1 MVTDKIKQY
10 IFKRLYKELGN
21 AEIIPYN
28 NSIWFIDRN
37 ERYWYFE
44 LENNGNLYWRYN
56 YFTNFFSWFSLEP
69 NQFEPIISEWVEEVL
84 NHKVSTTGNQG
95 HDSGFWVEDVLNHK
109 VSTTVPYLTID
120 NVQVEKVLNH
130 KVSTTWSGH
139 STQPNMVEQVLNHKV
154 STTIPVNL
162 GMGQR
167 VKYVLNRKVETTK
180 SFGAPKHFQ
189 VDKVLNENPTE

>member
-1 MVTDKIKQY
+1 MNEKFKQL
-10 IFKRLYKELGN
+10 IFNRLYKKLSN
-21 AEIIPYN
+21 VEIIPYN
-28 NSIWFIDRN
+28 NSIWFIDRE

-44 LENNGNLYWRYN
+44 LENNGNLYWRFS
-56 YFTNFFSWFSLEP
+56 YFPKFFRMFGMERD
-69 NQFEPIISEWVEEVL
+69 QFEPILSEWVEEVL
-84 NHKVSTTGNQG
+84 NHKVSTTKY
-95 HDSGFWVEDVLNHK
+95 HDRYIRQRVEEVLNHK
-109 VSTTVPYLTID
+109 VSTTKFFVDKQYHA
-120 NVQVEKVLNH
+120 VE
-130 KVSTTWSGH
+130 
-139 STQPNMVEQVLNHKV
+139 EVLNHKV

>member
-1 MVTDKIKQY
+1 MVTDKLKQF

-84 NHKVSTTGNQG
+84 NHKVSTTPTLKIQLK
-95 HDSGFWVEDVLNHK
+95 DWVE
-109 VSTTVPYLTID
+109 
-120 NVQVEKVLNH
+120 E
-130 KVSTTWSGH
+130 
-139 STQPNMVEQVLNHKV
+139 VLNHKV
-154 STTIPVNL
+154 STTIIGGSRCHV
-162 GMGQR
+162 R
-167 VKYVLNRKVETTK
+167 VEEVLNHKVSTTRTT
-180 SFGAPKHFQ
+180 SSYY
-189 VDKVLNENPTE
+189 

>member
-109 VSTTVPYLTID
+109 VSTT
-120 NVQVEKVLNH
+120 
-130 KVSTTWSGH
+130 WSGH

-167 VKYVLNRKVETTK
+167 VKDVLNHKVETTK

-189 VDKVLNENPTE
+189 VDKVLNHKVSTTHLSLHNLHDLVEDVLNENPTE

>member
-1 MVTDKIKQY
+1 MVTDKLKQF

-84 NHKVSTTGNQG
+84 NHKVSTTKNAI
-95 HDSGFWVEDVLNHK
+95 DVIYTAVE
-109 VSTTVPYLTID
+109 
-120 NVQVEKVLNH
+120 E
-130 KVSTTWSGH
+130 
-139 STQPNMVEQVLNHKV
+139 VLNHKV
-154 STTIPVNL
+154 STTIIGGSRCHV
-162 GMGQR
+162 R
-167 VKYVLNRKVETTK
+167 VEEVLNHKVSTTRTT
-180 SFGAPKHFQ
+180 SSYY
-189 VDKVLNENPTE
+189 

>member
-1 MVTDKIKQY
+1 MVSDRLKQV

-84 NHKVSTTGNQG
+84 NHKVSTTIRRTFGNG
-95 HDSGFWVEDVLNHK
+95 H
-109 VSTTVPYLTID
+109 
-120 NVQVEKVLNH
+120 
-130 KVSTTWSGH
+130 
-139 STQPNMVEQVLNHKV
+139 
-154 STTIPVNL
+154 
-162 GMGQR
+162 QR
-167 VKYVLNRKVETTK
+167 IGKNCGATSK
-180 SFGAPKHFQ
+180 SI
-189 VDKVLNENPTE
+189 